1 MQESNRTERIR
12 RHPRFGEL
20 VRRRA
25 RLSCGLLAL
34 VLAAY
39 LALMLAVALQP
50 QRLAQ
55 PFQPGTSLNPGIVLA
70 VGVVLLGWM
79 ATWYYV
85 RRANGQLESIV
96 QQILSEAAQ

>member
-1 MQESNRTERIR
+1 MQESISTERIR

-34 VLAAY
+34 VLTPY

-50 QRLAQ
+50 QRLSQ
-55 PFQPGTSLNPGIVLA
+55 PLQPGTWLNLGLVLA
-70 VGVVLLGWM
+70 VGIVLLGWV
-79 ATWYYV
+79 ATWFYV
-85 RRANGQLESIV
+85 RRANGLLETIA